1 MFLYSKLK
9 DYNKEIRV
17 SIIGCGKFASMFVA
31 QLNFIKG
38 ITLDSVVDIDIKK
51 AKNIIK
57 KTGLEKN
64 KYENIYFYNDIDNI
78 LERNIDVV
86 IEATGDP
93 ISGVLNSI
101 KIINNKINIVMV
113 NVEADVIGGKY
124 LSDLAIKNNVLYSM
138 SYGDQPALIV
148 EMVEWAKL
156 NGFKL
161 ICAGKGTLYHSS
173 FEYST
178 PDDVWKH
185 YGVSADEAK
194 SANLNS
200 KMFNS
205 FLTGDKSSIEMA
217 AVSNA
222 TNLKLPKNGL
232 TYPALSIDQLPSKLI
247 SKQQGGLLDQN
258 EQVEVVSC
266 IDKKKNKI
274 KNNLRWGIFIVI
286 KGQSRYIKDCFKQY
300 GIITDK
306 SGAFSAL
313 WRPFHYVGLELA
325 QSIFSIVLD
334 RKPTGTTL
342 HYNAEVVAVA
352 KKSLNP
358 GEILDGEGGY
368 RCRGKLISSKNVKKY
383 NYLPLGLSNGAVLTK
398 KVLKDSIIKLSDIE
412 LKLPIQIKKV
422 RNYQFKLL
430 S

>member
-1 MFLYSKLK
+1 
-9 DYNKEIRV
+9 
-17 SIIGCGKFASMFVA
+17 
-31 QLNFIKG
+31 
-38 ITLDSVVDIDIKK
+38 
-51 AKNIIK
+51 
-57 KTGLEKN
+57 
-64 KYENIYFYNDIDNI
+64 
-78 LERNIDVV
+78 
-86 IEATGDP
+86 
-93 ISGVLNSI
+93 
-101 KIINNKINIVMV
+101 
-113 NVEADVIGGKY
+113 
-124 LSDLAIKNNVLYSM
+124 
-138 SYGDQPALIV
+138 
-148 EMVEWAKL
+148 
-156 NGFKL
+156 
-161 ICAGKGTLYHSS
+161 
-173 FEYST
+173 
-178 PDDVWKH
+178 
-185 YGVSADEAK
+185 
-194 SANLNS
+194 
-200 KMFNS
+200 MFNS

-222 TNLKLPKNGL
+222 TNLKLPKDGL

-247 SKQQGGLLDQN
+247 SKQQGGLLDHN

-306 SGAFSAL
+306 SGSFSAL

-325 QSIFSIVLD
+325 QSVFSIVLD

-342 HYNAEVVAVA
+342 YYNAEVVAVA

-368 RCRGKLISSKNVKKY
+368 GCRGKLISSKNVKKY
-383 NYLPLGLSNGAVLTK
+383 NYLPLGLSKGAVLTK
-398 KVLKDSIIKLSDIE
+398 KVFKDSIIKLSDIE

>member
-178 PDDVWKH
+178 PDDVWKN
-185 YGVSADEAK
+185 YGISADEAK
-194 SANLNS
+194 NANLNS

-222 TNLKLPKNGL
+222 TNLKLPKDGL

-247 SKQQGGLLDQN
+247 SKQQGGLLDHN

-325 QSIFSIVLD
+325 QSVFSIVLD

-342 HYNAEVVAVA
+342 YYNAEVVAVA

-368 RCRGKLISSKNVKKY
+368 GCRGKLISSKNVKKY

-398 KVLKDSIIKLSDIE
+398 KVFKDSIIKLSDIE
-412 LKLPIQIKKV
+412 LKLPIQLKKV